1 MTAAHRRAGAA
12 ERGGRVGVGV
22 GVGVGTSR
30 NKDSE
35 KELVSER
42 ESWWRSTIKDSPDPG
57 SYHVRDFLEE
67 AQLNPVKM
75 TYNFRGKGR
84 ERPAG
89 WLPSGGLLLPGAYNH
104 RDFLQRTEKRP
115 ASYSFKNSPRPDC
128 YTLGIRDK
136 DIDVSPC
143 AYNIVDDPVPKLPC
157 KHAMFRSAVQRET
170 FLPVSVKLT
179 AVICAR
185 ERRLKMNIQAA
196 MFEELLPDAGLPPP
210 SLTCSRL
217 EGGTGSGAVQCLQG
231 HQPVRRHFLFPVSC
245 ASDGGPSLKNPGP
258 RDLRAVPADRPAP
271 GDGSHHGPGAR
282 PLLPQCVRLLKEPQ
296 PWSESTGVWWTR
308 CTY

>member
-170 FLPVSVKLT
+170 FLPK
-179 AVICAR
+179 
-185 ERRLKMNIQAA
+185 
-196 MFEELLPDAGLPPP
+196 
-210 SLTCSRL
+210 
-217 EGGTGSGAVQCLQG
+217 EG
-231 HQPVRRHFLFPVSC
+231 
-245 ASDGGPSLKNPGP
+245 
-258 RDLRAVPADRPAP
+258 PAP
-271 GDGSHHGPGAR
+271 GQYNVSKDTSQCAVTSCFRSAVPRMVGPRSKTPGPGTYELSR
-282 PLLPQCVRLLKEPQ
+282 QTGQRLETEATMGRAHGLFFRN
-296 PWSESTGVWWTR
+296 VFDF
-308 CTY
+308 